1 MNDNEKRVP
10 HHRGMNG
17 VCGHARVVSGGNGDT
32 RATVQVIKSNEKGRI
47 LEETEREPDG
57 A

>member
-1 MNDNEKRVP
+1 MNENEKRVL